1 MIEVPVGGTPI
12 EPICALIGPPCF
24 AHDGRYLGRGPLYLE
39 ENLVVGRW
47 RRTEERRSL
56 RVSPDFMA
64 TECMVEHFGRC
75 EAVGRSTAYG
85 DPAYAWRACDEAST
99 LCFELELVGWRIDKL
114 EHFKPNSEPEYR
126 QWSAELKQLET
137 HEKLLRKQIENPPL
151 PPQKK
156 LDPRR
161 LPG

>member
-12 EPICALIGPPCF
+12 EPLCALNGPPCF

-56 RVSPDFMA
+56 SLASMDA
-64 TECMVEHFGRC
+64 TEMMTERFGRC

-85 DPAYAWRACDEAST
+85 DPAYAWRAYDEQST
-99 LCFELELVGWRIDKL
+99 LCFELELVGWRLEKL
-114 EHFKPNSEPEYR
+114 ERFQPNSEPEYR
-126 QWSAELKQLET
+126 QWGAELKQLEA
-137 HEKLLRKQIENPPL
+137 HEKLLRRQI
-151 PPQKK
+151 
-156 LDPRR
+156 
-161 LPG
+161 G